1 MQNRVIKEWKALVLC
16 SINGFSLNLCVFPN
30 IPLRVPSSQLVNP
43 PPQKQ
48 KKMLFLDCK
57 SEAEKRLKKLHF
69 HANIVFMNGMK

>member
-16 SINGFSLNLCVFPN
+16 AINGFSLNLCVFPN

-57 SEAEKRLKKLHF
+57 REAEK
-69 HANIVFMNGMK
+69 G